1 MICFVNQIFTRLNI
15 LNRFKNV
22 VQKEYFRTTFETRFN
37 NIIIGM
43 KGLSIVKRTSKQE
56 GTIRLRF
63 RLREVEVVDSTCNTL
78 PKKDAVLSRIFHF
91 IRLNKL

>member
-1 MICFVNQIFTRLNI
+1 
-15 LNRFKNV
+15 
-22 VQKEYFRTTFETRFN
+22 
-37 NIIIGM
+37 M
-43 KGLSIVKRTSKQE
+43 KGLSIVKRTSKQD

-91 IRLNKL
+91 IRLNKH